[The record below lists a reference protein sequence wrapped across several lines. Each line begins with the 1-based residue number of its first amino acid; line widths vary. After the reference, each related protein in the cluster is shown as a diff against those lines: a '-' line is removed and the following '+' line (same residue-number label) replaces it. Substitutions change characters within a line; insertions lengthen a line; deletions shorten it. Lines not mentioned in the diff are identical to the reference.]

1 MTAQGMTIRIQGDRA
16 GLLTVAPS
24 GVVTRSNGAVDE
36 RDVTVTVRALAA
48 DGHEELAGRV
58 QGWWWTSGA
67 A

>member
-1 MTAQGMTIRIQGDRA
+1 MTDVTIRVQGHRA

-24 GVVTRSNGAVDE
+24 GTVTRDNGAVDE

-48 DGHEELAGRV
+48 DGRHELAGRV